1 MSALAYSE
9 LLKRIT
15 GINEK
20 DLEEPFKILSKNN
33 TTESRLKIIKG
44 LALYE
49 PISIGNLLHKIGLP
63 RGGGSYLTA
72 RKYFLML
79 AKDGLLEKE
88 KSKNKTI
95 WKFSKKGEYLKRY
108 ILS

>member
-1 MSALAYSE
+1 MSVLAYSE

-20 DLEEPFKILSKNN
+20 DLEEPFKILSENN
-33 TTESRLKIIKG
+33 TTKNRLKIIKG
-44 LALYE
+44 LALHE
-49 PISIGNLLHKIGLP
+49 PISMGNLLHKLGFP

-79 AKDGLLEKE
+79 EADGLLEKQKE
-88 KSKNKTI
+88 KNKTI
-95 WKFSKKGEYLKRY
+95 WKFSKKGEDLKKY

>member
-20 DLEEPFKILSKNN
+20 DLEEPFKILSQNN
-33 TTESRLKIIKG
+33 TTKSRLKIIKG
-44 LALYE
+44 LALQE

-72 RKYFLML
+72 RKYFSML
-79 AKDGLLEKE
+79 EKSGLLEKE
-88 KSKNKTI
+88 EVKSKTV